1 MGVDYYKILQVDRS
15 AKDDDLKKAYRKLAM
30 KWHPDKN
37 PSNKKEAEAKFKQI
51 SEAYDVLS
59 DPQKRAVYDQ
69 YGEEGLKGQVPPPG
83 AGGFSSGHEGGP
95 TMFRFNTRSPDDIF
109 SEFFGFSS
117 FGGMGDMGGS
127 RAGGSAFP
135 RGMFGEDIFAS
146 FRGGGGEA
154 SVNVPP
160 RKAPAIERALPCTL
174 EDLYKGTTKKMKISR
189 DVTDSSGRPNTVEE
203 ILTIEIKPGWK
214 KGTKIT
220 FPEKGNEQRG
230 VIPADLVFIIDEK
243 PHGVF
248 KRDGNDLVLTQKIS
262 LVEALTGYT
271 VQLTTLD
278 GRNLT
283 IPINSIISPTYE
295 EVVKGEGMPI
305 PKEPTRKGNLRIKF
319 NIKFPSRLTSEQK
332 TGIKRSEAV
341 DVIAAAL
348 VSLLVISHRNCVCTN
363 RLDHWPWIPQSTSIE
378 LLAYLSNWDN

>member
-1 MGVDYYKILQVDRS
+1 MGIDYYKMLQVDRN
-15 AKDDDLKKAYRKLAM
+15 ARDDDLKKAYRKLAM

-37 PSNKKEAEAKFKQI
+37 PNNKKEAEAKFKQI

-83 AGGFSSGHEGGP
+83 SGFSGSSDGGP
-95 TMFRFNTRSPDDIF
+95 TTFRFNPRSADDIF
-109 SEFFGFSS
+109 SEFFGFPSP
-117 FGGMGDMGGS
+117 FGGMGDMGG
-127 RAGGSAFP
+127 RAGASGFP
-135 RGMFGEDIFAS
+135 RGMFAEDIFTSLRSGA
-146 FRGGGGEA
+146 GEG
-154 SVNVPP
+154 SGNMP
-160 RKAPAIERALPCTL
+160 RKGAPIERNLPCSL

-189 DVTDSSGRPNTVEE
+189 DVIDSSGRPTTVEE

-243 PHGVF
+243 PHSVF
-248 KRDGNDLVLTQKIS
+248 KRDGNDLVVTQKVP

-271 VQLTTLD
+271 AQLTTLD

-283 IPINSIISPTYE
+283 VPVSSIISPTYE

-305 PKEPTRKGNLRIKF
+305 PKEPSKKGNLRIKF

-332 TGIKRSEAV
+332 SGIKR
-341 DVIAAAL
+341 
-348 VSLLVISHRNCVCTN
+348 LL
-363 RLDHWPWIPQSTSIE
+363 TSP
-378 LLAYLSNWDN
+378 